1 MTTTTLRLVPTP
13 ARTPTTTIK
22 PKIRK
27 DRAYS
32 PSGGMGKRLAT
43 AQSLQLQIQQLTAEL
58 DGHRAWFLAHLT
70 KTNLDT
76 LELGAFTVTRKT
88 RHNWS
93 YTAETERE
101 MLALRNTQKWEQT
114 QGLATDSPTTYVAL
128 STKEAKA

>member
-13 ARTPTTTIK
+13 ARTTTTIK
-22 PKIRK
+22 PKVRK

-43 AQSLQLQIQQLTAEL
+43 AQSLQLQIQRLTAEL
-58 DGHRAWFLAHLT
+58 DEHRAWFLAHLT

-93 YTAETERE
+93 YSPETERD
-101 MLALRNTQKWEQT
+101 MLGLRTTQKWEQSS
-114 QGLATDSPTTYVAL
+114 GLATDTPTVYVAMT
-128 STKEAKA
+128 TKEVKA